1 MMLGYA
7 LLPLTTRR
15 NNGLR
20 LRLLYFIL
28 VTLILGCARQT
39 PPRPELDPANPSAPS
54 TPSTP
59 VQLGGKPF
67 AAGVMT
73 GAVLIGEP
81 QGRSEKESQ
90 GGMMHGAHG
99 GMMHG
104 ADSQGQMPGGMNSVT
119 TTAAQQYTCPMHPEV
134 VQDHPGKCPK
144 CGMDLI
150 PRSAQA
156 GQKGAQQ

>member
-1 MMLGYA
+1 MMPGYV

-15 NNGLR
+15 NTGLR
-20 LRLLYFIL
+20 LRLFYFLL
-28 VTLILGCARQT
+28 VTLSLGCARQT

-54 TPSTP
+54 NP
-59 VQLGGKPF
+59 VQLGGKPL

-73 GAVLIGEP
+73 GAALIGEP

-90 GGMMHGAHG
+90 GGMMHGAD
-99 GMMHG
+99 
-104 ADSQGQMPGGMNSVT
+104 AQRQMPGGMSPVT